1 MWSMA
6 ADWNGYVSH
15 FCMHFT
21 QISLEADET
30 GAGGRTSELQR
41 KAACLEQE
49 IEELSQTSV

>member
-1 MWSMA
+1 MA